1 MDVDITKDEAK
12 SQVTLKISV
21 TPEEL
26 EPHLDRAAK
35 ELSKDKPVKGFRPGK
50 ASASVAA
57 EAYGKDRLMS
67 EALEKAIPRWFVQAV
82 VEHKIDAL
90 GRPTSSVEKA
100 STEEGVV
107 FTATV
112 DVLPSVVIGDLS
124 AISAEARSSEV
135 TDEELEQELKLLTK
149 SRSTYL
155 DVARPAEEGD
165 TVTVDFKVM
174 LDGKPMEGGESKNHP
189 VHIGEGHFVPD
200 FESKLKGITAG
211 DTREFSI
218 TFPDD
223 FANKELRGK
232 EAMATVT
239 AHTVQKRVVPELNDE
254 FAKSVG
260 KFETVAALKK
270 QLQDNLLADKKQR
283 EHERLHGELTDKLA
297 DAATFSA
304 LPQSLIDREIDR
316 RVSELSQMLV
326 WQQKTIDQYL
336 AEKEKTMEQLRT
348 ELAEPA
354 EKTVKVSLA
363 LRQFAQDNDIAV
375 SDDEVETEKQAYLE
389 QYGKQEG
396 APAID
401 ENELVASITNT
412 LRNRKALEQL
422 EAIAAVTSKDSAKA
436 KSS

>member
-1 MDVDITKDEAK
+1 MDVEITKDKEK

-35 ELSKDKPVKGFRPGK
+35 ALSKNNPPKGFRPGK
-50 ASASVAA
+50 ATTAVAV
-57 EAYGKDRLMS
+57 EAFGKDRLMT

-82 VEHKIDAL
+82 IEHKIDAL
-90 GRPTSSVEKA
+90 GRPTSSVEQA
-100 STEEGVV
+100 SIEEGVT

-112 DVLPSVVIGDLS
+112 DVLPAVTLGDLS
-124 AISAEARSSEV
+124 GIKVEKRAVEI
-135 TDEELEQELKLLTK
+135 TDEQLDKELKVLTK

-174 LDGKPMEGGESKNHP
+174 LDGKLMEGGESKNHP

-200 FESKLKGITAG
+200 FEKKLTGITAG
-211 DTREFSI
+211 DTREFTI

-223 FANKELRGK
+223 FATKELRGK
-232 EAMATVT
+232 EATANVK
-239 AHTVQKRVVPELNDE
+239 AHTVQKRMIPELNDE

-260 KFETVAALKK
+260 KFENLAGLKD
-270 QLQDNLLADKKQR
+270 QLRENLLADKQQH

-297 DAATFSA
+297 AAATFDA
-304 LPQSLIDREIDR
+304 LPQSLVDREIER
-316 RVSELSQMLV
+316 RVAELSQMLT
-326 WQQKTIDQYL
+326 WQQKSLEQYL
-336 AEKEKTMEQLRT
+336 TEQDKTMEKLRT
-348 ELAEPA
+348 ELSDPA
-354 EKTVKVSLA
+354 VKTVQVSLA

-375 SDDEVETEKQAYLE
+375 TDQEVETEVKAYME
-389 QYGKQEG
+389 QHQQTEG
-396 APAID
+396 SPAID
-401 ENELVASITNT
+401 EDELKTSIANT
-412 LRNRKALEQL
+412 LRNRKALAQL
-422 EAIAAVTSKDSAKA
+422 EAIAGLTSKDSVKA